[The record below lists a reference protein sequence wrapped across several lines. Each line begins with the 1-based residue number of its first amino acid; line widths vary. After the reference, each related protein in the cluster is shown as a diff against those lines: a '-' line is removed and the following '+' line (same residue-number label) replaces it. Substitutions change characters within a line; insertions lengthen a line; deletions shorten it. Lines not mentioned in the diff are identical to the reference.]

1 MTQPIY
7 PVNIDVIGDAG
18 NLIVRFNDG
27 EDDARDVLVT
37 HPDVLDGLNGLLRLI
52 DSLDR
57 SAWSDAI

>member
-1 MTQPIY
+1 MQRPIY
-7 PVNIDVIGDAG
+7 PVSVDAIGDGG

-52 DSLDR
+52 DSLDHATR
-57 SAWSDAI
+57 SDAI